1 MSDPKDTI
9 VSMWTNDNL
18 INEDVLRS
26 LTVEQLLKLTEML
39 ADVK

>member
-9 VSMWTNDNL
+9 VSMWTDDNL

-26 LTVEQLLKLTEML
+26 LTVEQLLRLTEML
-39 ADVK
+39 AEVK

>member
-26 LTVEQLLKLTEML
+26 LTVEQLLRLTEML
-39 ADVK
+39 AEVK

>member
-1 MSDPKDTI
+1 MSDPNDTI

-26 LTVEQLLKLTEML
+26 LTVEQLLRLTEML
-39 ADVK
+39 AEVK